1 MRQKLSDF
9 NHKILNTQN
18 MSVLVFTENWDGKF
32 KKLSFELVSYGAKVA
47 EMMNSSVTALSI
59 GDVAEDELKTLG
71 GYGAKKIVSVSDPKL
86 KNLDNQAYASV
97 IADIAAREG
106 AKVIIISNN
115 NTGKAIA
122 PRLSVRLKA
131 GVGSGISKLPLTL
144 EPFTVYKRT
153 YSGNAY
159 AHVVIRSA
167 IKIIT
172 LAQNSFDIAATS
184 NNAAIENVSVSLD
197 GSLVKTEVSDIQK
210 QTGKI
215 LLTDAEVVVSGGR
228 GMKSPDN
235 WGPIVELAGL
245 LGAAT
250 ACSRPVSDEGW
261 RPHDEHT
268 GQTGKII
275 APNLY
280 IAVGISGATQH
291 LAGISSSKY
300 IVAINSDKDAP
311 IFEAAQYGIVG
322 DAQKIL
328 PKLVE
333 AVKELKK

>member
-1 MRQKLSDF
+1 
-9 NHKILNTQN
+9 
-18 MSVLVFTENWDGKF
+18 MSVLVYTENWDGKF
-32 KKLSFELVSYGAKVA
+32 KKLSFELISYAAGVANMLGTTVTAVSIGNVDDNELKKLGNYGAGKII
-47 EMMNSSVTALSI
+47 SVNNEQL
-59 GDVAEDELKTLG
+59 
-71 GYGAKKIVSVSDPKL
+71 
-86 KNLDNQAYASV
+86 NMLDNQAYTSV
-97 IADIAAREG
+97 ISEIAQKEN
-106 AKVIIISNN
+106 AKIIIISSNN
-115 NTGKAIA
+115 SGKAIA

-131 GVGSGISKLPLTL
+131 GIGSGVSKLPLSL
-144 EPFTVYKRT
+144 NPFTVYKRT
-153 YSGNAY
+153 YSGNAF
-159 AHVVIRSA
+159 AHLVIRSDV
-167 IKIIT
+167 KILT
-172 LAQNSFDIAATS
+172 LAQNSFDLIDVS
-184 NNAAIENVSVSLD
+184 NNATIENMNVIIDSSL
-197 GSLVKTEVSDIQK
+197 LKTEVKNVQK
-210 QTGKI
+210 QSGKI
-215 LLTDAEVVVSGGR
+215 VLTDADIVVSGGR

-235 WGPIVELAGL
+235 WPSLVELATL

-322 DAQKIL
+322 DAMKIL
-328 PKLVE
+328 PKLVA
-333 AVKELKK
+333 AVKEIKK

>member
-1 MRQKLSDF
+1 
-9 NHKILNTQN
+9 
-18 MSVLVFTENWDGKF
+18 MSVLVYTENWDGKF
-32 KKLSFELVSYGAKVA
+32 KKLSFELVSYASKLA
-47 EMMNSSVTALSI
+47 EMLNTSATVLSI
-59 GDVAEDELKTLG
+59 GTVENGELEKLAK
-71 GYGAKKIVSVSDPKL
+71 YGAKKIINATNENL
-86 KNLDNQAYASV
+86 KTLDNQAFTSI
-97 IADIAAREG
+97 IAEIALKEG
-106 AKVIIISNN
+106 SKVIILSNN

-131 GVGSGISKLPLTL
+131 GIGSGVSKLPISIS
-144 EPFTVYKRT
+144 PFTVYKKV

-159 AHVVIRSA
+159 ANVIIKSD

-172 LAQNSFDIAATS
+172 LAQNSFEVAEASNMATIV
-184 NNAAIENVSVSLD
+184 NESVQVDSALIKTQ
-197 GSLVKTEVSDIQK
+197 VKEVQK

-228 GMKSPDN
+228 GMKSSDN

-280 IAVGISGATQH
+280 FAIGISGATQH

-300 IVAINSDKDAP
+300 IVAINNDKDAP

-322 DAQKIL
+322 DALKVL

-333 AVKELKK
+333 AVKEIKNK